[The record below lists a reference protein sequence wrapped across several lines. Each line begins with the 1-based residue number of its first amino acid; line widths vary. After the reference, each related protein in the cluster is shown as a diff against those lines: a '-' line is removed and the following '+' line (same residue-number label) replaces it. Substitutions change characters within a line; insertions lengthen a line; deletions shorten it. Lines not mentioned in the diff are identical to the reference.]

1 MVCLDVQQH
10 VHRPPPAGT
19 RPESGQTEQIARE
32 KKIISNATKFSTQNM
47 LYCRKRA
54 ELTPT

>member
-19 RPESGQTEQIARE
+19 RPESDQTEQIA
-32 KKIISNATKFSTQNM
+32 I
-47 LYCRKRA
+47 
-54 ELTPT
+54 